1 MDLWSAISKKR
12 SAHFTKSCKEGIM
25 DATVKNGLAVTG
37 TDAQKKQDNVNGDVQ
52 NFLKGLGRIVK

>member
-1 MDLWSAISKKR
+1 
-12 SAHFTKSCKEGIM
+12 M